1 MRESPTP
8 LRTIL
13 PHMIGAA
20 CLAILASATTL
31 SAQARDVA
39 RAARIAVFDSR
50 MVFDSMPGRAKAESD
65 FALEQAKA
73 RTMLTAATDSLRR
86 SVEEFSRHEGRMT
99 PRQREAT
106 TMHLKARELLVEE
119 MVANLDDIILRRNEE
134 LQAPLRQLLRAT
146 LREFR
151 TKGGYDLLIDL
162 SQDQLFVD
170 ADPRLDVTAQIIR
183 AVRAAATP
191 SRP

>member
-1 MRESPTP
+1 M
-8 LRTIL
+8 LL
-13 PHMIGAA
+13 HKFGAA
-20 CLAILASATTL
+20 CLTIVSATTL
-31 SAQARDVA
+31 SAQTRDVP
-39 RAARIAVFDSR
+39 RATRIAVFDSR

-86 SVEEFSRHEGRMT
+86 AVEEFSRQEGRMT

-134 LQAPLRQLLRAT
+134 LQAPLRQRLRAT

-151 TKGGYDLLIDL
+151 AKAGYDLLIDL
-162 SQDQLFVD
+162 SQDQVFVD
-170 ADPRLDVTAQIIR
+170 ADARLDVTAQIIR
-183 AVRAAATP
+183 AVRSASAPT
-191 SRP
+191 RP